1 MPGFELIGKEEK
13 RELDNLMDKS
23 GILFRHGFDNLRNGV
38 YKTREFEK
46 NFSNQM
52 NVQDA
57 LAVTSGTA
65 ALLVALKAFGIGQ
78 GDEVITQSFTFVATV
93 EAIVESGAKPIIC
106 DIDSTL
112 NLDPEALEAKISNKT
127 KAIIVVHMLGTP
139 CNLNPIIK
147 IAEKNKVNLE
157 FEASVCGGVPII
169 RSLKEGLIANKI
181 KKVFGIFNGTSN
193 YILSSMDKENKSFN
207 EVLKNAQRLGYAES
221 NPTSDLN
228 GDDVASKLKILSSLC
243 FNSFLNKNIHVEGIK
258 DIDKDDIK
266 YAKKLGYKI
275 KLLGYAELIGKNIF
289 QRVHPTLIRNSSYVG
304 SIDGVLNAVI
314 IDGNPVGQSIIQGEG
329 AGPAATTSALIS
341 DISSILRGNIKF
353 PFSISNKERKNL
365 NFKDISERF
374 FSAYFRFNVT
384 DKPGVLSNITQI
396 FSRNKV
402 SIKRLVQDPNKNKSS
417 SSIIIITH
425 PSKDKSLNKII
436 QTINKRSYVKKR
448 SKLIRID
455 DE

>member
-1 MPGFELIGKEEK
+1 MKKMNIAIIGLGNIGGYLFKYLQKNKSILSKKNNCIPNLVYVSAKNKSKYRGFKISKDKWLKDYLDATINKNVDLIIELIGGAEGPAKK
-13 RELDNLMDKS
+13 
-23 GILFRHGFDNLRNGV
+23 
-38 YKTREFEK
+38 
-46 NFSNQM
+46 
-52 NVQDA
+52 
-57 LAVTSGTA
+57 
-65 ALLVALKAFGIGQ
+65 LVFNALKNKKHVVTANKALIAKY
-78 GDEVITQSFTFVATV
+78 GDKLS
-93 EAIVESGAKPIIC
+93 
-106 DIDSTL
+106 
-112 NLDPEALEAKISNKT
+112 
-127 KAIIVVHMLGTP
+127 
-139 CNLNPIIK
+139 K

-181 KKVFGIFNGTSN
+181 SKVFGIFNGTSN
-193 YILSSMDKENKSFN
+193 YILSSMDKENKSFK
-207 EVLKNAQRLGYAES
+207 EVLENAQKLGYAES

-228 GDDVASKLKILSSLC
+228 GDDVAAKLKILSSLC

-258 DIDKDDIK
+258 DIDKEDIN
-266 YAKKLGYKI
+266 YAKRLGYKI

-289 QRVHPTLIRNSSYVG
+289 QRVHPTLIRDSSYVG

-314 IDGNPVGQSIIQGEG
+314 IDGNPVGKSIIQGEG